1 MPFIEVNGVGLRY
14 ELSGRDDRT
23 VVLIHEMG
31 GSLESWDEV
40 APVLAANRRVLR
52 YDTRGA
58 GLSEKVRGALS
69 IDAMVDDLGALLD
82 ALGIAGKVALAGI
95 AVGGAI
101 ALHAAVRMPNR
112 IGAVVVGSPAV
123 GIAPDRRA
131 GVLARVE
138 RIEREGM
145 RVAVEDTMANGYAAE
160 LRGNAARFAAFRARW
175 LGNDPASFAAI
186 YRMLAGMDLQDEL
199 ARIACPV
206 LVLGGRLD
214 RVRPP
219 AMVEPVA
226 RAIPGARY
234 QLLETSHYM
243 AVATPELLADDHRR
257 VPRRRRRVSRAILDP
272 VIPCRRRAGA
282 RRRRHGN
289 QAPLSL
295 ASVDWVPA

>member
-1 MPFIEVNGVGLRY
+1 VPFIEVNGVGLRY

-40 APVLAANRRVLR
+40 APALAANRRVLR

-58 GLSEKVRGALS
+58 GLSAKVRGALS
-69 IDAMVDDLGALLD
+69 IDTMVDDLTALLD

-101 ALHAAVRMPNR
+101 ALHAGVRLPNR
-112 IGAVVVGSPAV
+112 IGAAVVGSPAV

-145 RVAVEDTMANGYAAE
+145 RVAVEDTMANGYAPE

-175 LGNDPASFAAI
+175 LGNDPSSFAAI
-186 YRMLAGMDLQDEL
+186 YRMLVGMDLQEEL

-219 AMVEPVA
+219 AMAEPVA
-226 RAIPGARY
+226 RRIPGARY
-234 QLLETSHYM
+234 QVLETSHYM
-243 AVATPELLADDHRR
+243 AVATPELIAATIGGFLDD
-257 VPRRRRRVSRAILDP
+257 V
-272 VIPCRRRAGA
+272 GA
-282 RRRRHGN
+282 
-289 QAPLSL
+289 
-295 ASVDWVPA
+295 